1 MKATLPITK
10 DEEERLLPLGS
21 SVNNRWAVSET
32 RANLV
37 RPPLAPLPVTVQADA
52 RLLTIDLARTA
63 IIIVDMQNDFCHPD
77 GWLGHIGVDVAPA
90 RAPIAPLQRLLP
102 VLRGHDVPVIWVNW
116 GNRPDKL
123 NLSPA
128 LLHVYKPSGA
138 GIGLGDTLPGTG
150 ARVLERGSWSAAIVD
165 ELVPDSSDIHVAKY
179 RMSGFQDTELDSIL
193 RNIGV
198 TTPMFAG
205 VNADQCVLCT
215 LQDANFRGYDCLLL
229 EDCAATTSPDYC
241 LAATIYNV
249 RQCFGFVVKSESVW
263 AELADPARAVSAAA
277 RS

>member
-1 MKATLPITK
+1 MNVAPTYSTD
-10 DEEERLLPLGS
+10 DEEMRPLGS
-21 SVNNRWAVSET
+21 SARNRWSVSET

-37 RPPLAPLPVTVQADA
+37 RQPSPPRPITVQADGK
-52 RLLTIDLARTA
+52 LVTLDLARSA

-77 GWLGHIGVDVAPA
+77 GWLGHIGVDIAPA
-90 RAPIAPLQRLLP
+90 RTPIAPLQSLLP
-102 VLRGHDVPVIWVNW
+102 ALRSRDVPVIWVNW
-116 GNRPDKL
+116 GNRPDRL

-138 GIGLGDTLPGTG
+138 GVGLGDSLPGSG
-150 ARVLERGSWSAAIVD
+150 AKVLERGSWSAAIVD
-165 ELVPDSSDIHVAKY
+165 ELATDPTDIHVAKY

-193 RNIGV
+193 RNLGV
-198 TTPMFAG
+198 TTLMFAG
-205 VNADQCVLCT
+205 INADQCVLCT

-249 RQCFGFVVKSESVW
+249 RQCFGFVVRSEKIV
-263 AELADPARAVSAAA
+263 AELADREYVAPVVAGS
-277 RS
+277 

>member
-1 MKATLPITK
+1 MNVAPNYSK
-10 DEEERLLPLGS
+10 DDEGLRPLGS
-21 SVNNRWAVSET
+21 SARNRWSVSET

-37 RPPLAPLPVTVQADA
+37 RQPASPRPITVQADGK
-52 RLLTIDLARTA
+52 LVTLDLARTA
-63 IIIVDMQNDFCHPD
+63 IIVVDMQNDFCHPG
-77 GWLGHIGVDVAPA
+77 GWLAHLGVDIAPA
-90 RAPIAPLQRLLP
+90 RTPIAPLRNLLP
-102 VLRGHDVPVIWVNW
+102 ALRNHDIPVIWVNW
-116 GNRPDKL
+116 GNRPDRL

-138 GIGLGDTLPGTG
+138 GVGLGDELPGSG

-165 ELVPDSSDIHVAKY
+165 ELAADTSDIQVAKY

-193 RNIGV
+193 RNLGV
-198 TTPMFAG
+198 TTLMFAG
-205 VNADQCVLCT
+205 INADQCVLCT

-249 RQCFGFVVKSESVW
+249 RQCFGFVLRSGAIA
-263 AELADPARAVSAAA
+263 AELADRAASAATGP
-277 RS
+277 

>member
-1 MKATLPITK
+1 MNVAPTYSTDDK
-10 DEEERLLPLGS
+10 EMRPLGS
-21 SVNNRWAVSET
+21 SARNRWSVSET

-37 RPPLAPLPVTVQADA
+37 RQPSPPRPITVQADGK
-52 RLLTIDLARTA
+52 LVTLDLARSA

-77 GWLGHIGVDVAPA
+77 GWLGHIGVDIAPA
-90 RAPIAPLQRLLP
+90 RTPIAPLQSLLP
-102 VLRGHDVPVIWVNW
+102 ALRSRDVPVIWVNW
-116 GNRPDKL
+116 GNRPDRL

-138 GIGLGDTLPGTG
+138 GVGLGDSLPGSG
-150 ARVLERGSWSAAIVD
+150 AKVLERGSWSAAIVD
-165 ELVPDSSDIHVAKY
+165 ELATDPTDIHVAKY

-193 RNIGV
+193 RNLGV
-198 TTPMFAG
+198 TTLMFAG
-205 VNADQCVLCT
+205 INADQCVLCT

-249 RQCFGFVVKSESVW
+249 RQCFGFVVRSEKIV
-263 AELADPARAVSAAA
+263 AELAGREHIAPVVAGS
-277 RS
+277 